1 MRKLLAVIGFLTLL
15 IGCGGDD
22 ATDVKVIVEQPSGGN
37 SGNTDAHSVSYVWDS
52 SVTSQVIR
60 LSASA
65 SWSVKS
71 DDHCKNWCYPVKSSG
86 TSDKIVLWVS
96 PNITDKA
103 RSGKVTVQLG
113 GKKQEI
119 FVSQPAFTGNLDTYD
134 YHLPVVFHV
143 MYHNKS
149 DKKQNPD
156 KSHFTKILDAVNKLY
171 AANNM
176 HIVFEMAKYNDEGE
190 ELEEPGIIR
199 KKVDFKEYDPHEF
212 LKDEDYA
219 EDVQNL
225 KKFINIFVFC
235 FAQSSDKSTTLGL
248 TTLPILPTAYPDPK
262 DLLNETDAANDYA
275 YLTTPFGVCI
285 NNEFI
290 DVWQDEGTIKATYIV
305 STVAHELGHYVGL
318 LHTFSENEC
327 EEDDGCDDTH
337 ISDYENYLAYIQ
349 KYQNDEIAKGRDPNS
364 FNIKELGTR
373 TDCKTGEEF
382 IADNILDY
390 AYTIGDVF
398 TADQKKRTR
407 HVLKYGA
414 LTPGPKLIDYNTTGI
429 VTKSTNKSSQR
440 AAASR
445 PGMVQ
450 TDPCPK
456 VPVNRLPQIGLK

>member
-1 MRKLLAVIGFLTLL
+1 MRKLLAVIGFLVLL

-22 ATDVKVIVEQPSGGN
+22 AGSGGN
-37 SGNTDAHSVSYVWDS
+37 SGGVTIIGGESLTFGS
-52 SVTSQVIR
+52 SVTSHEIQ
-60 LSASA
+60 LSGSV
-65 SWSVKS
+65 SWSAKS
-71 DDHCKNWCYPVKSSG
+71 DDNCKNWCYPFKASG
-86 TSDKIVLWVS
+86 NSDKIVLWVS
-96 PNITDKA
+96 PNITNKA

-119 FVSQPAFTGNLDTYD
+119 SVSQPAFTGDLDIYD

-156 KSHFTKILDAVNKLY
+156 KSQFTKILDAVNKLY

-176 HIVFEMAKYNDEGE
+176 HIVFEMAKYDDDGE

-225 KKFINIFVFC
+225 KKYINIFVFR
-235 FAQSSDKSTTLGL
+235 FAQASSDATTLGL
-248 TTLPILPTAYPDPK
+248 TTLPIVPTAYPLEYLVDT
-262 DLLNETDAANDYA
+262 DTANEYA

-285 NNEFI
+285 NNEAI
-290 DVWQDEGTIKATYIV
+290 DEWQDEKTVNPKYIV
-305 STVAHELGHYVGL
+305 ATVAHEIGHYIGL
-318 LHTFSENEC
+318 LHTFSEIEC
-327 EEDDGCDDTH
+327 EEDDGCEDTP
-337 ISDYENYLAYIQ
+337 ISDYNNYIEYITD
-349 KYQNDEIAKGRDPNS
+349 YIAKQQAAGKK
-364 FNIKELGTR
+364 ITIEEVAKR
-373 TDCKTGEEF
+373 TDCKTGKEF

-429 VTKSTNKSSQR
+429 VPKSTNKSSQR

>member
-1 MRKLLAVIGFLTLL
+1 MRKLLAVIGFLVLL

-22 ATDVKVIVEQPSGGN
+22 AGSGGN
-37 SGNTDAHSVSYVWDS
+37 SGGVTIIGGESLTFGS
-52 SVTSQVIR
+52 SVTSHEIQ
-60 LSASA
+60 LSGSV
-65 SWSVKS
+65 SWSAKS
-71 DDHCKNWCYPVKSSG
+71 DDNCKNWCYPFKASG
-86 TSDKIVLWVS
+86 NSDKIVLWVS

-119 FVSQPAFTGNLDTYD
+119 SVSQPAFTGDLDTYD

-156 KSHFTKILDAVNKLY
+156 KSQFTKILDAVNKLY

-176 HIVFEMAKYNDEGE
+176 HIVFEMAKYDDDGE

-199 KKVDFKEYDPHEF
+199 KQVDFKEYDPHEF

-235 FAQSSDKSTTLGL
+235 FAQSSDESTTLGL
-248 TTLPILPTAYPDPK
+248 TTLPIVPTAYPLEHLVD
-262 DLLNETDAANDYA
+262 TDAANEYA
-275 YLTTPFGVCI
+275 YLTTPYGVCI
-285 NNEFI
+285 NNEAI
-290 DVWQDEGTIKATYIV
+290 DEWQDEKTVNPRYIV
-305 STVAHELGHYVGL
+305 ATVAHEIGHYIGL
-318 LHTFSENEC
+318 LHTFSEIEC
-327 EEDDGCDDTH
+327 EEDDGCEDTP
-337 ISDYENYLAYIQ
+337 ISDYNNYIEYITD
-349 KYQNDEIAKGRDPNS
+349 YIAKQQAAGKK
-364 FNIKELGTR
+364 ITIEEVAKR

>member
-1 MRKLLAVIGFLTLL
+1 MRKLLAVIGFLVLL

-22 ATDVKVIVEQPSGGN
+22 AGSGGN
-37 SGNTDAHSVSYVWDS
+37 SGGVTIIGGESLTFGS
-52 SVTSQVIR
+52 SVTSHEIQ
-60 LSASA
+60 LSGSV
-65 SWSVKS
+65 SWSAKS
-71 DDHCKNWCYPVKSSG
+71 DDNCKNWCYPFKASG
-86 TSDKIVLWVS
+86 NSDKIVLWVS
-96 PNITDKA
+96 PNITNKA

-119 FVSQPAFTGNLDTYD
+119 SVSQPAFTGNLDTYD

-156 KSHFTKILDAVNKLY
+156 KSQFTKILDAVNKLY

-199 KKVDFKEYDPHEF
+199 KQVDFKEYDPHEF

-248 TTLPILPTAYPDPK
+248 TTLPIVPTAYPLKYLVD
-262 DLLNETDAANDYA
+262 TDAANEYA
-275 YLTTPFGVCI
+275 YLTTPYGVCI
-285 NNEFI
+285 NNEAI
-290 DVWQDEGTIKATYIV
+290 DEWQDEKTVNPIYIV
-305 STVAHELGHYVGL
+305 ATVAHEIGHYIGL
-318 LHTFSENEC
+318 LHTFSEIEC
-327 EEDDGCDDTH
+327 EEDDGCEDTP
-337 ISDYENYLAYIQ
+337 ISDYNNYIEYITD
-349 KYQNDEIAKGRDPNS
+349 YIAKQQAAGKK
-364 FNIKELGTR
+364 ITIEEVAKR

>member
-1 MRKLLAVIGFLTLL
+1 MRKLLAVIGFLVLL

-22 ATDVKVIVEQPSGGN
+22 AGSGGN
-37 SGNTDAHSVSYVWDS
+37 SGGVTIIGGESLTFGS
-52 SVTSQVIR
+52 SVTSHEIQ
-60 LSASA
+60 LSGSV
-65 SWSVKS
+65 SWSAKS
-71 DDHCKNWCYPVKSSG
+71 DDNCKNWCYPFKASG
-86 TSDKIVLWVS
+86 NSDKIVLWVS

-119 FVSQPAFTGNLDTYD
+119 SVSQPAFTGNLDTYD

-156 KSHFTKILDAVNKLY
+156 KSQFTKILDAVNKLY

-176 HIVFEMAKYNDEGE
+176 HIVFEMAKYDDEGE

-235 FAQSSDKSTTLGL
+235 FAQSSDESTTLGL
-248 TTLPILPTAYPDPK
+248 TTLPIVPTAYPLKYLVD
-262 DLLNETDAANDYA
+262 TDAANEYA
-275 YLTTPFGVCI
+275 YLTTPYGVCI
-285 NNEFI
+285 NNEAI
-290 DVWQDEGTIKATYIV
+290 DEWQDEKTVNPKYIV
-305 STVAHELGHYVGL
+305 ATVAHEIGHYIGL
-318 LHTFSENEC
+318 LHTFSEIEC
-327 EEDDGCDDTH
+327 EEDDGCEDTP
-337 ISDYENYLAYIQ
+337 ISDYNNYIEYITD
-349 KYQNDEIAKGRDPNS
+349 YIAKQQAAGKK
-364 FNIKELGTR
+364 ITIEEVAKR

>member
-22 ATDVKVIVEQPSGGN
+22 AGSGGN
-37 SGNTDAHSVSYVWDS
+37 SGGVTIIGGESLTFGS
-52 SVTSQVIR
+52 SVTSHEIQ
-60 LSASA
+60 LSGSV
-65 SWSVKS
+65 SWSAKS
-71 DDHCKNWCYPVKSSG
+71 DDNCKNWCYPFKASG
-86 TSDKIVLWVS
+86 NSDKIVLWVS

-119 FVSQPAFTGNLDTYD
+119 SVSQPAFTGDLDTYD

-156 KSHFTKILDAVNKLY
+156 KSQFTKILDAVNKLY

-176 HIVFEMAKYNDEGE
+176 HIVFEMAKYDDEGE

-235 FAQSSDKSTTLGL
+235 FAQSSDESTTLGL
-248 TTLPILPTAYPDPK
+248 TTLPIVPTAYPLEHLVD
-262 DLLNETDAANDYA
+262 TDAANEYA
-275 YLTTPFGVCI
+275 YLTTPYGVCI
-285 NNEFI
+285 NNEAI
-290 DVWQDEGTIKATYIV
+290 DEWQDEKTVNPKYIV
-305 STVAHELGHYVGL
+305 ATVAHEIGHYIGL
-318 LHTFSENEC
+318 LHTFSEIEC
-327 EEDDGCDDTH
+327 EEDDGCEDTP
-337 ISDYENYLAYIQ
+337 ISDYNNYIEYITD
-349 KYQNDEIAKGRDPNS
+349 YIAKQQAAGKK
-364 FNIKELGTR
+364 ITIEEVAKR

>member
-1 MRKLLAVIGFLTLL
+1 MRKLLAVIGFLVLL

-22 ATDVKVIVEQPSGGN
+22 AGSGGN
-37 SGNTDAHSVSYVWDS
+37 SGGVTIIGGESLTFGS
-52 SVTSQVIR
+52 SVTSHEIQ
-60 LSASA
+60 LSGSV
-65 SWSVKS
+65 SWSAKS
-71 DDHCKNWCYPVKSSG
+71 DDNCKNWCYPFKASG
-86 TSDKIVLWVS
+86 NSDKIVLWVS

-119 FVSQPAFTGNLDTYD
+119 SVSQPAFTGNLDTYD

-156 KSHFTKILDAVNKLY
+156 KSQFTKILDAVNKLY

-176 HIVFEMAKYNDEGE
+176 HIVFEMAKYDDKGE

-199 KKVDFKEYDPHEF
+199 KQVDFSEYDASEF
-212 LKDEDYA
+212 LQDKDYA
-219 EDVQNL
+219 DDVLNL
-225 KKFINIFVFC
+225 KKYINIFVFR
-235 FAQSSDKSTTLGL
+235 FAQPSSDATTLGL
-248 TTLPILPTAYPDPK
+248 TTLPIVPTAYPLEHLVD
-262 DLLNETDAANDYA
+262 TDAANEYA

-285 NNEFI
+285 NNEAI
-290 DVWQDEGTIKATYIV
+290 DVWQDEKTVDPKYIV
-305 STVAHELGHYVGL
+305 ATVAHEIGHYIGL
-318 LHTFSENEC
+318 LHTFSEIEC
-327 EEDDGCDDTH
+327 EEDDGCEDTP
-337 ISDYENYLAYIQ
+337 ISDYNNYIEYITD
-349 KYQNDEIAKGRDPNS
+349 YIAKQQAAGKK
-364 FNIKELGTR
+364 ITIEEVAKR

>member
-1 MRKLLAVIGFLTLL
+1 MRKLLAVIGFLVLL

-22 ATDVKVIVEQPSGGN
+22 AGSGGN
-37 SGNTDAHSVSYVWDS
+37 SGGVTIIGGESLTFGS
-52 SVTSQVIR
+52 SVTSHEIQ
-60 LSASA
+60 LSGSV
-65 SWSVKS
+65 SWSAKS
-71 DDHCKNWCYPVKSSG
+71 DDNCKNWCYPFKASG
-86 TSDKIVLWVS
+86 NSDKIVLWVS

-119 FVSQPAFTGNLDTYD
+119 SVSQPAFTGDLDTYD

-156 KSHFTKILDAVNKLY
+156 KSQFTKILDAVNKLY

-199 KKVDFKEYDPHEF
+199 KQVDFKEYDPHEF

-248 TTLPILPTAYPDPK
+248 TTLPIVPTAYPLEHLVD
-262 DLLNETDAANDYA
+262 TDAANEYA
-275 YLTTPFGVCI
+275 YLTTPYGVCI
-285 NNEFI
+285 NNEAI
-290 DVWQDEGTIKATYIV
+290 DEWQDEKTVNPIYIV
-305 STVAHELGHYVGL
+305 ATVAHEIGHYIGL
-318 LHTFSENEC
+318 LHTFSEIEC
-327 EEDDGCDDTH
+327 EEDDGCEDTP
-337 ISDYENYLAYIQ
+337 ISDYNNYIEYITD
-349 KYQNDEIAKGRDPNS
+349 YIAKQQAAGKK
-364 FNIKELGTR
+364 ITIEEVAKR

>member
-1 MRKLLAVIGFLTLL
+1 MRKLLAVIGFLVLL

-22 ATDVKVIVEQPSGGN
+22 AGGE
-37 SGNTDAHSVSYVWDS
+37 SLTFGS
-52 SVTSQVIR
+52 SVTSHEIQ
-60 LSASA
+60 LSGSV
-65 SWSVKS
+65 SWSAKS
-71 DDHCKNWCYPVKSSG
+71 DDNCKNWCYPFKASG
-86 TSDKIVLWVS
+86 NSDKIVLWVS

-119 FVSQPAFTGNLDTYD
+119 SVSQPAFTGDLDTYD

-156 KSHFTKILDAVNKLY
+156 KSQFTKILDAVNKLY

-176 HIVFEMAKYNDEGE
+176 HIVFEMAKYDDDGE

-290 DVWQDEGTIKATYIV
+290 DVWQDEGTIEPYYIV

-318 LHTFSENEC
+318 LHTFSEIEC
-327 EEDDGCDDTH
+327 EEDDGCEDTP
-337 ISDYENYLAYIQ
+337 ISDYNNYIEYFTDYQAKQ
-349 KYQNDEIAKGRDPNS
+349 KAAGKKMIIEEAAK
-364 FNIKELGTR
+364 R

-390 AYTIGDVF
+390 AYTIGNVF

>member
-1 MRKLLAVIGFLTLL
+1 MRKLLAVIGFLALL

-22 ATDVKVIVEQPSGGN
+22 VTDVKVIVEQPSGGN
-37 SGNTDAHSVSYVWDS
+37 SGNTDANSVSYVWDS

-96 PNITDKA
+96 PNITNKA

-119 FVSQPAFTGNLDTYD
+119 SVSQPAFTGDLDTYD

-156 KSHFTKILDAVNKLY
+156 KSQFTKILDAVNKLY

-199 KKVDFKEYDPHEF
+199 KQVDFKEYDPHEF

-235 FAQSSDKSTTLGL
+235 FAQSSDESTTLGL

-290 DVWQDEGTIKATYIV
+290 DVWQDEGTIKPTYIV

-373 TDCKTGEEF
+373 TDCITGEEF

>member
-1 MRKLLAVIGFLTLL
+1 MRKLLAVIGFLVLL

-22 ATDVKVIVEQPSGGN
+22 AGSGGN
-37 SGNTDAHSVSYVWDS
+37 SGGVTIIGGESLTFGS
-52 SVTSQVIR
+52 SVTSHEIQ
-60 LSASA
+60 LSGSV
-65 SWSVKS
+65 SWSAKS
-71 DDHCKNWCYPVKSSG
+71 DDNCKNWCYPFKASG
-86 TSDKIVLWVS
+86 NSDKIVLWVS

-119 FVSQPAFTGNLDTYD
+119 SVSQPAFTGDLDTYD

-156 KSHFTKILDAVNKLY
+156 KSQFTKILDAVNKLY

-176 HIVFEMAKYNDEGE
+176 HIVFEMAKYDDEGE

-235 FAQSSDKSTTLGL
+235 FAQSSDESTTLGL
-248 TTLPILPTAYPDPK
+248 TTLPIVPTAYPLEHLVD
-262 DLLNETDAANDYA
+262 TDAANEYA
-275 YLTTPFGVCI
+275 YLTTPYGVCI
-285 NNEFI
+285 NNEAI
-290 DVWQDEGTIKATYIV
+290 DEWQDEKTVNPRYIV
-305 STVAHELGHYVGL
+305 ATVAHEIGHYIGL
-318 LHTFSENEC
+318 LHTFSEIEC
-327 EEDDGCDDTH
+327 EEDDGCEDTP
-337 ISDYENYLAYIQ
+337 ISDYNNYIEYITD
-349 KYQNDEIAKGRDPNS
+349 YIAKQQAAGKK
-364 FNIKELGTR
+364 ITIEEVAKR
-373 TDCKTGEEF
+373 TDCKTGKEF

>member
-22 ATDVKVIVEQPSGGN
+22 AGSGGN
-37 SGNTDAHSVSYVWDS
+37 SGGVTIIGGESLTFGS
-52 SVTSQVIR
+52 SVTSHEIQ
-60 LSASA
+60 LSGSV
-65 SWSVKS
+65 SWSAKS
-71 DDHCKNWCYPVKSSG
+71 DDNCKNWCYPFKASG
-86 TSDKIVLWVS
+86 NSDKIVLWVS

-119 FVSQPAFTGNLDTYD
+119 SVSQPAFTGNLDTYD

-156 KSHFTKILDAVNKLY
+156 KSQFTKILDAVNKLY

-176 HIVFEMAKYNDEGE
+176 HIVFEMAKYDDEGE

-235 FAQSSDKSTTLGL
+235 FAQPSSDATTLGY
-248 TTLPILPTAYPDPK
+248 TTLPIVPTAYP
-262 DLLNETDAANDYA
+262 LEHLVVSDAANDYA

-290 DVWQDEGTIKATYIV
+290 DVWQDEGTIKPTYIV

-318 LHTFSENEC
+318 LHTFSEIEC
-327 EEDDGCDDTH
+327 EEDDGCEDTP
-337 ISDYENYLAYIQ
+337 ISDYNNYIEYITD
-349 KYQNDEIAKGRDPNS
+349 YIAKQQAAGKK
-364 FNIKELGTR
+364 ITIEEVAKR
-373 TDCKTGEEF
+373 TDCKTGKEF

-429 VTKSTNKSSQR
+429 VIKSTNKSSQR
-440 AAASR
+440 AAASH

>member
-1 MRKLLAVIGFLTLL
+1 MRKLLAVIGFLVLL

-22 ATDVKVIVEQPSGGN
+22 AGSGGN
-37 SGNTDAHSVSYVWDS
+37 SGGVTIIGGESLTFGS
-52 SVTSQVIR
+52 SVTSHEIQ
-60 LSASA
+60 LSGSV
-65 SWSVKS
+65 SWSAKS
-71 DDHCKNWCYPVKSSG
+71 DDNCKNWCYPFKASG
-86 TSDKIVLWVS
+86 NSDKIVLWVS

-119 FVSQPAFTGNLDTYD
+119 SVSQPAFTGNLDTYD

-156 KSHFTKILDAVNKLY
+156 KSQFTKILDAVNKLY

-176 HIVFEMAKYNDEGE
+176 HIVFEMAKYDDEGE

-235 FAQSSDKSTTLGL
+235 FAQSSDESTTLGL
-248 TTLPILPTAYPDPK
+248 TTLPIVPTAYP
-262 DLLNETDAANDYA
+262 LEHLVVSDAANEYA
-275 YLTTPFGVCI
+275 YFSTPFGVCI
-285 NNEFI
+285 NNEAI
-290 DVWQDEGTIKATYIV
+290 DEWQDEKTVNPKYIV
-305 STVAHELGHYVGL
+305 ATVAHELGHYVGL
-318 LHTFSENEC
+318 LHTFSEIEC
-327 EEDDGCDDTH
+327 EEDDGCEDTP
-337 ISDYENYLAYIQ
+337 ISDYNNYIEYITD
-349 KYQNDEIAKGRDPNS
+349 YIAKQQAAGKK
-364 FNIKELGTR
+364 ITIEEVAKR
-373 TDCKTGEEF
+373 TDCKTGKEF

-456 VPVNRLPQIGLK
+456 VPVNRLPQIGL

>member
-22 ATDVKVIVEQPSGGN
+22 AGSGGN
-37 SGNTDAHSVSYVWDS
+37 SGGVTIIGGESLTFGS
-52 SVTSQVIR
+52 SVTSHEIQ
-60 LSASA
+60 LSGSV
-65 SWSVKS
+65 SWSAKS
-71 DDHCKNWCYPVKSSG
+71 DDNCKNWCYPFKASG
-86 TSDKIVLWVS
+86 NSDKIVLWVS

-119 FVSQPAFTGNLDTYD
+119 SVSQPAFTGNLDTYD

-156 KSHFTKILDAVNKLY
+156 KGQFTKILDAVNKLY

-176 HIVFEMAKYNDEGE
+176 HIVFEMAKYDDDGE

-235 FAQSSDKSTTLGL
+235 FAQSSDESTTLGL
-248 TTLPILPTAYPDPK
+248 TTLPIVPTAYPLEHLVD
-262 DLLNETDAANDYA
+262 TDAANEYA
-275 YLTTPFGVCI
+275 YLTTPYGVCI
-285 NNEFI
+285 NNEAI
-290 DVWQDEGTIKATYIV
+290 DEWQDEKTVNPIYIV
-305 STVAHELGHYVGL
+305 ATVAHEIGHYIGL
-318 LHTFSENEC
+318 LHTFSEIEC
-327 EEDDGCDDTH
+327 EEDDGCEDTP
-337 ISDYENYLAYIQ
+337 ISDYNNYIEYITD
-349 KYQNDEIAKGRDPNS
+349 YIAKQQAAGKK
-364 FNIKELGTR
+364 ITIEEVAKR

>member
-1 MRKLLAVIGFLTLL
+1 MRKLLAVIGFLVLL

-22 ATDVKVIVEQPSGGN
+22 AGSGGN
-37 SGNTDAHSVSYVWDS
+37 SGGVTIIGGESLTFGS
-52 SVTSQVIR
+52 SVTSHEIQ
-60 LSASA
+60 LSGSV
-65 SWSVKS
+65 SWSAKS
-71 DDHCKNWCYPVKSSG
+71 DDNCKNWCYPFKASG
-86 TSDKIVLWVS
+86 NSDKIVLWVS

-119 FVSQPAFTGNLDTYD
+119 SVSQPAFTGDLDTYD

-156 KSHFTKILDAVNKLY
+156 KSQFTKILDAVNKLY

-176 HIVFEMAKYNDEGE
+176 HIVFEMAKYDDEGE

-212 LKDEDYA
+212 A

-235 FAQSSDKSTTLGL
+235 FAQSSDESTTLGL
-248 TTLPILPTAYPDPK
+248 TTLPIVPTAYPLKYLVD
-262 DLLNETDAANDYA
+262 TDAANEYA
-275 YLTTPFGVCI
+275 YLTTPYGVCI
-285 NNEFI
+285 NNEAI
-290 DVWQDEGTIKATYIV
+290 DEWQDEKTVNPKYIV
-305 STVAHELGHYVGL
+305 ATVAHEIGHYIGL
-318 LHTFSENEC
+318 LHTFSEIEC
-327 EEDDGCDDTH
+327 EEDDGCEDTP
-337 ISDYENYLAYIQ
+337 ISDYNNYIEYITD
-349 KYQNDEIAKGRDPNS
+349 YIAKQQAAGKKITIEEVAKRTDC
-364 FNIKELGTR
+364 R

>member
-1 MRKLLAVIGFLTLL
+1 MRRLLAVIGFLVLL

-22 ATDVKVIVEQPSGGN
+22 AGSGGN
-37 SGNTDAHSVSYVWDS
+37 SGGVTIIGGESLTFGS
-52 SVTSQVIR
+52 SVTSHAIQ
-60 LSASA
+60 LSGSV
-65 SWSVKS
+65 SWSAKS
-71 DDHCKNWCYPVKSSG
+71 DDNCKNWCYPFKASG
-86 TSDKIVLWVS
+86 NSDKIVLWVS

-119 FVSQPAFTGNLDTYD
+119 SVSQPAFTGDLDTYD

-156 KSHFTKILDAVNKLY
+156 KSQFTKILDAVNKLY

-176 HIVFEMAKYNDEGE
+176 HIVFEMAKYDDKGE

-199 KKVDFKEYDPHEF
+199 KQVDFSEYDANEF
-212 LKDEDYA
+212 LQDKDYA
-219 EDVQNL
+219 DDVLNL
-225 KKFINIFVFC
+225 KKYINIFVFR
-235 FAQSSDKSTTLGL
+235 FAQASSDATTLGL
-248 TTLPILPTAYPDPK
+248 TTLPIVPTAYPLEHLVD
-262 DLLNETDAANDYA
+262 TDAANEYA

-285 NNEFI
+285 NNEAI
-290 DVWQDEGTIKATYIV
+290 EEWQDEKTVNPKYIV
-305 STVAHELGHYVGL
+305 ATVAHEIGHYIGL
-318 LHTFSENEC
+318 LHTFSEIEC
-327 EEDDGCDDTH
+327 EEDDGCEDTP
-337 ISDYENYLAYIQ
+337 ISDYNNYIEYITD
-349 KYQNDEIAKGRDPNS
+349 YIAKQQAAGKK
-364 FNIKELGTR
+364 ITIEEVAKR

-390 AYTIGDVF
+390 AYTIGNVF

-429 VTKSTNKSSQR
+429 VPKSTNKSSQR

>member
-22 ATDVKVIVEQPSGGN
+22 AGSGGVTIIGGE
-37 SGNTDAHSVSYVWDS
+37 SLTFGS
-52 SVTSQVIR
+52 SVTSHAIQ
-60 LSASA
+60 LSGSV
-65 SWSVKS
+65 SWSAKS
-71 DDHCKNWCYPVKSSG
+71 DDNCKNWCYPFKASG
-86 TSDKIVLWVS
+86 NSDKIVLWVS

-119 FVSQPAFTGNLDTYD
+119 SVSQPAFTGDLDTYD

-171 AANNM
+171 AANANNMNM
-176 HIVFEMAKYNDEGE
+176 HIVFEMAKYDDDGE

-199 KKVDFKEYDPHEF
+199 KQVDFSEYDASEF
-212 LKDEDYA
+212 LQDKDYA
-219 EDVQNL
+219 DDVLNL
-225 KKFINIFVFC
+225 KKYINIFVFR
-235 FAQSSDKSTTLGL
+235 FAQPSSDVTTLGL
-248 TTLPILPTAYPDPK
+248 TTLPIVPTAYP
-262 DLLNETDAANDYA
+262 LESLVNTDAANEYA

-285 NNEFI
+285 NNEAI
-290 DVWQDEGTIKATYIV
+290 DEWQDEKTVNPRYIV
-305 STVAHELGHYVGL
+305 TTVAHEIGHYIGL
-318 LHTFSENEC
+318 LHTFSEIEC
-327 EEDDGCDDTH
+327 EEDDGCEDTP
-337 ISDYENYLAYIQ
+337 ISDYNNYIEYITD
-349 KYQNDEIAKGRDPNS
+349 YIAKQQAAGKK
-364 FNIKELGTR
+364 ITIEEVATR
-373 TDCKTGEEF
+373 TDCKTGKEF

-429 VTKSTNKSSQR
+429 VIKSTNKSSQR

>member
-1 MRKLLAVIGFLTLL
+1 MRKLLAVIGFLVLL

-22 ATDVKVIVEQPSGGN
+22 AGSGGN
-37 SGNTDAHSVSYVWDS
+37 SGGVTIIGGESLTFGS
-52 SVTSQVIR
+52 SVTSHEIQ
-60 LSASA
+60 LSGSV
-65 SWSVKS
+65 SWSAKS
-71 DDHCKNWCYPVKSSG
+71 DDNCKNWCYPFKASG
-86 TSDKIVLWVS
+86 NSDKIVLWVS

-119 FVSQPAFTGNLDTYD
+119 SVSQPAFTGNLDTYD

-149 DKKQNPD
+149 DEKQNPD
-156 KSHFTKILDAVNKLY
+156 KSQFTKILDAVNKLY

-176 HIVFEMAKYNDEGE
+176 HIVFEMAKYDDDGE

-219 EDVQNL
+219 DDVLNL
-225 KKFINIFVFC
+225 KKYINIFVFC
-235 FAQSSDKSTTLGL
+235 FAQPSSDATTLGYS
-248 TTLPILPTAYPDPK
+248 TLPIVPTAYP
-262 DLLNETDAANDYA
+262 LEHLVVSDAANEYA
-275 YLTTPFGVCI
+275 YFSTPFGVCI
-285 NNEFI
+285 NNEAI
-290 DVWQDEGTIKATYIV
+290 DEWQDEKTVNPKYIV
-305 STVAHELGHYVGL
+305 ATVAHELGHYVGL
-318 LHTFSENEC
+318 LHTFSEIEC
-327 EEDDGCDDTH
+327 EEDDGCEDTP
-337 ISDYENYLAYIQ
+337 ISDYNNYIEYITD
-349 KYQNDEIAKGRDPNS
+349 YIAKQQAAGKK
-364 FNIKELGTR
+364 ITIEEVAKR
-373 TDCKTGEEF
+373 TDCKTGKEF

>member
-1 MRKLLAVIGFLTLL
+1 MRKLLAVIGFLVLL

-22 ATDVKVIVEQPSGGN
+22 AGSGGN
-37 SGNTDAHSVSYVWDS
+37 SGGVTIIGGESLTFGS
-52 SVTSQVIR
+52 SVTSHEIQ
-60 LSASA
+60 LSGSV
-65 SWSVKS
+65 SWSAKS
-71 DDHCKNWCYPVKSSG
+71 DDNCKNWCYPFKASG
-86 TSDKIVLWVS
+86 NSDKIVLWVS
-96 PNITDKA
+96 PNITNKA

-119 FVSQPAFTGNLDTYD
+119 SVSQPAFTGDLDTYD

-156 KSHFTKILDAVNKLY
+156 KSQFTKILDAVNKLY

-199 KKVDFKEYDPHEF
+199 KQVDFKEYDPHEF

-219 EDVQNL
+219 DDVLNL
-225 KKFINIFVFC
+225 KKYINIFVFR
-235 FAQSSDKSTTLGL
+235 FAQPSSDATTLGL
-248 TTLPILPTAYPDPK
+248 TTLPIVPTKYPLEYLVDT
-262 DLLNETDAANDYA
+262 DTANEYA

-285 NNEFI
+285 NNEAI
-290 DVWQDEGTIKATYIV
+290 DEGQDEKTVNPKYIV
-305 STVAHELGHYVGL
+305 ATVAHEIGHYIGL
-318 LHTFSENEC
+318 LHTFSEIEC
-327 EEDDGCDDTH
+327 EEDDGCEDTP
-337 ISDYENYLAYIQ
+337 ISDYNNYIEYITD
-349 KYQNDEIAKGRDPNS
+349 YIAKQQAAGKK
-364 FNIKELGTR
+364 ITIEEVAKR
-373 TDCKTGEEF
+373 TDCKTGKEF

>member
-1 MRKLLAVIGFLTLL
+1 
-15 IGCGGDD
+15 
-22 ATDVKVIVEQPSGGN
+22 
-37 SGNTDAHSVSYVWDS
+37 
-52 SVTSQVIR
+52 
-60 LSASA
+60 
-65 SWSVKS
+65 
-71 DDHCKNWCYPVKSSG
+71 
-86 TSDKIVLWVS
+86 
-96 PNITDKA
+96 
-103 RSGKVTVQLG
+103 
-113 GKKQEI
+113 
-119 FVSQPAFTGNLDTYD
+119 
-134 YHLPVVFHV
+134 

-156 KSHFTKILDAVNKLY
+156 KSQFTKILDAVNKLY

-176 HIVFEMAKYNDEGE
+176 HIVFEMAKYDDEGE

-235 FAQSSDKSTTLGL
+235 FAQSSDESTTLGL

-290 DVWQDEGTIKATYIV
+290 DVWQDEGTIKPTYIV

-456 VPVNRLPQIGLK
+456 VPVNRLPQIGL

>member
-1 MRKLLAVIGFLTLL
+1 MRKLLAVIGFLVLL

-22 ATDVKVIVEQPSGGN
+22 AGSGGN
-37 SGNTDAHSVSYVWDS
+37 SGGVTIIGGESLTFGS
-52 SVTSQVIR
+52 SVTSHEIQ
-60 LSASA
+60 LSGSV
-65 SWSVKS
+65 SWSAKS
-71 DDHCKNWCYPVKSSG
+71 DDNCKNWCYPFKASG
-86 TSDKIVLWVS
+86 NSDKIVLWVS

-119 FVSQPAFTGNLDTYD
+119 SVSQPAFTGNLDTYD

-156 KSHFTKILDAVNKLY
+156 KSQFTKILDAVNKLY

-176 HIVFEMAKYNDEGE
+176 HIVFEMAKYDDEGE

-235 FAQSSDKSTTLGL
+235 FAQSSDESTTLGL
-248 TTLPILPTAYPDPK
+248 TTLPIVPTAYPLKYLVD
-262 DLLNETDAANDYA
+262 TDAANEYA
-275 YLTTPFGVCI
+275 YLTTPYGVCI
-285 NNEFI
+285 NNEAI
-290 DVWQDEGTIKATYIV
+290 DEWQDEKTVNPKYIV
-305 STVAHELGHYVGL
+305 ATVAHEIGHYIGL
-318 LHTFSENEC
+318 LHTFSEIEC
-327 EEDDGCDDTH
+327 EEDDGCEDTP
-337 ISDYENYLAYIQ
+337 ISDYNNYIEYITD
-349 KYQNDEIAKGRDPNS
+349 YIAKQQAAGKK
-364 FNIKELGTR
+364 ITIEEVAKR
-373 TDCKTGEEF
+373 TDCKTGKEF

>member
-1 MRKLLAVIGFLTLL
+1 MRKLLAVIGFLALL

-37 SGNTDAHSVSYVWDS
+37 SGNTDANSVSYVWDS

-96 PNITDKA
+96 PNITNKA

-119 FVSQPAFTGNLDTYD
+119 SVSQPAFTGDLDTYD

-156 KSHFTKILDAVNKLY
+156 KSQFTKILDAVNKLY

-176 HIVFEMAKYNDEGE
+176 HIVFEMAKYDDDGE

-235 FAQSSDKSTTLGL
+235 FAQSSDESTTLGL

-290 DVWQDEGTIKATYIV
+290 DVWQDEGTIKPTYIV

-382 IADNILDY
+382 IADN
-390 AYTIGDVF
+390 

>member
-1 MRKLLAVIGFLTLL
+1 MRKLLAVIGFLVLL

-22 ATDVKVIVEQPSGGN
+22 AGSGGN
-37 SGNTDAHSVSYVWDS
+37 SGGVTIIGGESLTFGS
-52 SVTSQVIR
+52 SVTSHEIQ
-60 LSASA
+60 LSGSV
-65 SWSVKS
+65 SWSAKS
-71 DDHCKNWCYPVKSSG
+71 DDNCKNWCYPFKASG
-86 TSDKIVLWVS
+86 NSDKIVLWVS

-119 FVSQPAFTGNLDTYD
+119 SVSQPAFTGDLDIYD

-156 KSHFTKILDAVNKLY
+156 KSQFTKILDAVNKLY

-176 HIVFEMAKYNDEGE
+176 HIVFEMAKYDDEGE

-219 EDVQNL
+219 DDVLNL
-225 KKFINIFVFC
+225 KKYINIFVFC
-235 FAQSSDKSTTLGL
+235 FAQPSSDATTLGYS
-248 TTLPILPTAYPDPK
+248 TLPIVPTAYP
-262 DLLNETDAANDYA
+262 LEHLVVSDAANEYA
-275 YLTTPFGVCI
+275 YFSTPFGVCI
-285 NNEFI
+285 NNEAI
-290 DVWQDEGTIKATYIV
+290 DEWQDEKTVNPKYIV
-305 STVAHELGHYVGL
+305 ATVAHEIGHYIGL
-318 LHTFSENEC
+318 LHTFSEIEC
-327 EEDDGCDDTH
+327 EEDDGCEDTP
-337 ISDYENYLAYIQ
+337 ISDYNNYIEYITD
-349 KYQNDEIAKGRDPNS
+349 YIAKQQAAGK
-364 FNIKELGTR
+364 NITIEEVAKR
-373 TDCKTGEEF
+373 TDCKTGKEF

-429 VTKSTNKSSQR
+429 VIKSTNKSSQR

-456 VPVNRLPQIGLK
+456 VPVNRLPQIGL

>member
-1 MRKLLAVIGFLTLL
+1 M
-15 IGCGGDD
+15 
-22 ATDVKVIVEQPSGGN
+22 SG
-37 SGNTDAHSVSYVWDS
+37 SVSW
-52 SVTSQVIR
+52 
-60 LSASA
+60 SA
-65 SWSVKS
+65 KS
-71 DDHCKNWCYPVKSSG
+71 DDNCKNWCYPFKASG
-86 TSDKIVLWVS
+86 NSDKIVLWVS
-96 PNITDKA
+96 PNITNKA

-119 FVSQPAFTGNLDTYD
+119 SVSQPAFTGNLDTYD

-156 KSHFTKILDAVNKLY
+156 KSQFTKILDAVNKLY

-199 KKVDFKEYDPHEF
+199 KQVDFNEYDASEF
-212 LKDEDYA
+212 LQDKDYA
-219 EDVQNL
+219 DDVLNL
-225 KKFINIFVFC
+225 KKYINIFVFR
-235 FAQSSDKSTTLGL
+235 FAQPSSDVTSLGL
-248 TTLPILPTAYPDPK
+248 TTLPIVPTAYPLEHLVD
-262 DLLNETDAANDYA
+262 TDAANEYA
-275 YLTTPFGVCI
+275 YLTTPYGVCI
-285 NNEFI
+285 NNEAI
-290 DVWQDEGTIKATYIV
+290 DEWQDEKTVNPIYIV
-305 STVAHELGHYVGL
+305 ATVAHEIGHYIGL
-318 LHTFSENEC
+318 LHTFSEIEC
-327 EEDDGCDDTH
+327 EEDDGCEDTP
-337 ISDYENYLAYIQ
+337 ISDYNNYIEYITD
-349 KYQNDEIAKGRDPNS
+349 YIAKQQAAGKK
-364 FNIKELGTR
+364 ITIEEVAKR

>member
-1 MRKLLAVIGFLTLL
+1 MRKLLAVIGFLVLL

-22 ATDVKVIVEQPSGGN
+22 AGSGGN
-37 SGNTDAHSVSYVWDS
+37 SGGVTIIGGESLTFGS
-52 SVTSQVIR
+52 SVTSHEIQ
-60 LSASA
+60 LSGSV
-65 SWSVKS
+65 SWSAKS
-71 DDHCKNWCYPVKSSG
+71 DDNCKNWCYPFKASG
-86 TSDKIVLWVS
+86 NSDKIVLWVS

-119 FVSQPAFTGNLDTYD
+119 SVSQPAFTGDLDTYD

-156 KSHFTKILDAVNKLY
+156 KSQFTKILDAVNKLY
-171 AANNM
+171 AADNMNM

-225 KKFINIFVFC
+225 KKYINIFVFR
-235 FAQSSDKSTTLGL
+235 FAQASSDATTLGL
-248 TTLPILPTAYPDPK
+248 TTLPIVPTAYPLEYLVDT
-262 DLLNETDAANDYA
+262 DTANEYA
-275 YLTTPFGVCI
+275 YLTTPYGVCI
-285 NNEFI
+285 NNEAI
-290 DVWQDEGTIKATYIV
+290 DEWQDEKTVNPKYIV
-305 STVAHELGHYVGL
+305 ATVAHEIGHYIGL
-318 LHTFSENEC
+318 LHTFSEIEC
-327 EEDDGCDDTH
+327 EEDDGCEDTP
-337 ISDYENYLAYIQ
+337 ISDYNNYIEYITD
-349 KYQNDEIAKGRDPNS
+349 YIAKQQAAGKK
-364 FNIKELGTR
+364 ITIEEVAKR
-373 TDCKTGEEF
+373 TDCITGKEF

-456 VPVNRLPQIGLK
+456 VPVNRLPQIGL

>member
-22 ATDVKVIVEQPSGGN
+22 AGSGGN
-37 SGNTDAHSVSYVWDS
+37 SGGVTIIGGESLTFGS
-52 SVTSQVIR
+52 SVTSHEIQ
-60 LSASA
+60 LSGSV
-65 SWSVKS
+65 SWSAKS
-71 DDHCKNWCYPVKSSG
+71 DDNCKNWCYPFKASG
-86 TSDKIVLWVS
+86 NSDKIVLWVS

-119 FVSQPAFTGNLDTYD
+119 SVSQPAFTGDLDTYD

-156 KSHFTKILDAVNKLY
+156 KSQFTKILDAVNKLY

-176 HIVFEMAKYNDEGE
+176 HIVFEMAKYDDDGE

-225 KKFINIFVFC
+225 KKYINIFVFR
-235 FAQSSDKSTTLGL
+235 FAQASSDATTLGL
-248 TTLPILPTAYPDPK
+248 TTLPIVPTAYPLEYLVDT
-262 DLLNETDAANDYA
+262 DTANEYA

-285 NNEFI
+285 NNEAI
-290 DVWQDEGTIKATYIV
+290 DEWQDEKTVNPIYIV
-305 STVAHELGHYVGL
+305 ATVAHEIGHYIGL
-318 LHTFSENEC
+318 LHTFSEIEC
-327 EEDDGCDDTH
+327 EEDDGCEDTP
-337 ISDYENYLAYIQ
+337 ISDYNNYIEYITD
-349 KYQNDEIAKGRDPNS
+349 YIAKQQAAGKK
-364 FNIKELGTR
+364 ITIEEVAKR

>member
-1 MRKLLAVIGFLTLL
+1 MRKLLAVIGFLVLL

-22 ATDVKVIVEQPSGGN
+22 AGSGGN
-37 SGNTDAHSVSYVWDS
+37 SGGVTIIGGESLTFGS
-52 SVTSQVIR
+52 SVTSHEIQ
-60 LSASA
+60 LSGSV
-65 SWSVKS
+65 SWSAKS
-71 DDHCKNWCYPVKSSG
+71 DDNCKNWCYPFKASG
-86 TSDKIVLWVS
+86 NSDKIVLWVS

-119 FVSQPAFTGNLDTYD
+119 SVSQPAFTGNLDTYD

-156 KSHFTKILDAVNKLY
+156 KSQFTKILDAVNKLY

-199 KKVDFKEYDPHEF
+199 KQVDFSEYDANEF
-212 LKDEDYA
+212 LQDKDYA
-219 EDVQNL
+219 DDVLNL
-225 KKFINIFVFC
+225 KKYINIFVFR
-235 FAQSSDKSTTLGL
+235 FAQPSSDVTSLGY
-248 TTLPILPTAYPDPK
+248 TTLPIVPTAYP
-262 DLLNETDAANDYA
+262 LEHLVVSDAANEYA
-275 YLTTPFGVCI
+275 YFITPFGVCI

-290 DVWQDEGTIKATYIV
+290 DVWQDEGTIKPTYIV

-318 LHTFSENEC
+318 LHTFSEIEC
-327 EEDDGCDDTH
+327 EEDDGCEDTP
-337 ISDYENYLAYIQ
+337 ISDYNNYIEYITD
-349 KYQNDEIAKGRDPNS
+349 YIAKQQAAGKK
-364 FNIKELGTR
+364 ITIEEVAKR

>member
-1 MRKLLAVIGFLTLL
+1 MRKLLAVIGFLALL

-37 SGNTDAHSVSYVWDS
+37 SGNTDANSVSYVWDS

-96 PNITDKA
+96 PNITNKA

-119 FVSQPAFTGNLDTYD
+119 SVSQPAFTGDLDTYD

-156 KSHFTKILDAVNKLY
+156 KSQFTKILDAVNKLY

-176 HIVFEMAKYNDEGE
+176 HIVFEMAKYDDEGE

-235 FAQSSDKSTTLGL
+235 FAQSSDESTTLGL

-290 DVWQDEGTIKATYIV
+290 DVWQDEGTIKPTYIV

>member
-1 MRKLLAVIGFLTLL
+1 MRKLLAVIGFLVLL

-22 ATDVKVIVEQPSGGN
+22 AGSGGN
-37 SGNTDAHSVSYVWDS
+37 SGGVTIIGGESLTFGS
-52 SVTSQVIR
+52 SVTSHEIQ
-60 LSASA
+60 LSGSV
-65 SWSVKS
+65 SWSAKS
-71 DDHCKNWCYPVKSSG
+71 DDNCKNWCYPFKASG
-86 TSDKIVLWVS
+86 NSDKIVLWVS

-119 FVSQPAFTGNLDTYD
+119 SVSQPAFTGDLDTYD

-156 KSHFTKILDAVNKLY
+156 KSQFTKILDAVNKLY

-176 HIVFEMAKYNDEGE
+176 HIVFEMAKYDDEGE

-235 FAQSSDKSTTLGL
+235 FAQSSDESTTLGL
-248 TTLPILPTAYPDPK
+248 TTLPIVPTAYPLEHLVD
-262 DLLNETDAANDYA
+262 TDAANEYA
-275 YLTTPFGVCI
+275 YLTTPYGVCI
-285 NNEFI
+285 NNEAI
-290 DVWQDEGTIKATYIV
+290 DEWQDEKTVNPRYIV
-305 STVAHELGHYVGL
+305 ATVAHEIGHYIGL
-318 LHTFSENEC
+318 LHTFSEIEC
-327 EEDDGCDDTH
+327 EEDDGCEDTP
-337 ISDYENYLAYIQ
+337 ISDYNNYIEYITD
-349 KYQNDEIAKGRDPNS
+349 YIAKQQAAGKK
-364 FNIKELGTR
+364 ITIEEVAKR

>member
-1 MRKLLAVIGFLTLL
+1 MRKLLAVIGFLVLL

-22 ATDVKVIVEQPSGGN
+22 AGSGGN
-37 SGNTDAHSVSYVWDS
+37 SGGVTIIGGESLTFGS
-52 SVTSQVIR
+52 SVTSHEIQ
-60 LSASA
+60 LSGSV
-65 SWSVKS
+65 SWSAKS
-71 DDHCKNWCYPVKSSG
+71 DDNCKNWCYPFKASG
-86 TSDKIVLWVS
+86 NSDKIVLWVS

-119 FVSQPAFTGNLDTYD
+119 SVSQPAFTGDLDTYD

-156 KSHFTKILDAVNKLY
+156 KSQFTKILDAVNKLY

-176 HIVFEMAKYNDEGE
+176 HIVFEMAKYDDEGE

-219 EDVQNL
+219 DDVLNL
-225 KKFINIFVFC
+225 KKYINIFVFC
-235 FAQSSDKSTTLGL
+235 FAQPSSDATTLGYS
-248 TTLPILPTAYPDPK
+248 TLPIVPTAYP
-262 DLLNETDAANDYA
+262 LEHLVVSDAANEYA
-275 YLTTPFGVCI
+275 YFSTPFGVCI
-285 NNEFI
+285 NNEAI
-290 DVWQDEGTIKATYIV
+290 DEWQDEKTVNPKYIV
-305 STVAHELGHYVGL
+305 ATVAHELGHYVGL
-318 LHTFSENEC
+318 LHTFSEIEC
-327 EEDDGCDDTH
+327 EEDDGCEDTP
-337 ISDYENYLAYIQ
+337 ISDYNNYIEYITD
-349 KYQNDEIAKGRDPNS
+349 YIAKQQAAGKK
-364 FNIKELGTR
+364 ITIEEVAKR
-373 TDCKTGEEF
+373 TDCKTGKEF

-456 VPVNRLPQIGLK
+456 VPVNRLPQIGL